1 MTNYLIT
8 GANSD
13 IGVACIQK
21 IIDSGGSVIAVHRNL
36 GSKLTSISH
45 KHPSSVELYKLDFSD
60 YKQVD
65 NLLDLVEAS
74 GLLFALLSSVLSAH
88 ESFTGALGLPVLL
101 IMPSSSSGFLS
112 TEADWSRSSLTPF
125 LTPFSA
131 ESI

>member
-21 IIDSGGSVIAVHRNL
+21 IVDSGGSVIAVHRNL
-36 GSKLTSISH
+36 GSELTSISH

-65 NLLDLVEAS
+65 NLLYLVEDRKNEVDS
-74 GLLFALLSSVLSAH
+74 FIALAALREETPYEKLSRKDLMKH
-88 ESFTGALGLPVLL
+88 LK
-101 IMPSSSSGFLS
+101 
-112 TEADWSRSSLTPF
+112 
-125 LTPFSA
+125 
-131 ESI
+131 